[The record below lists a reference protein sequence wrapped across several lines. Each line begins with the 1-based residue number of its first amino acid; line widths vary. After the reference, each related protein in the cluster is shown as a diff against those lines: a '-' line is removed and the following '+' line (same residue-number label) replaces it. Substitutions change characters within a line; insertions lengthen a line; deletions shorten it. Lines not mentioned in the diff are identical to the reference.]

1 VAQTLVYPSFTP
13 STPGPSRP
21 YFLGRKIGDRQM
33 TAFVLA
39 RRAVLGGAAMAL
51 VGGPFRGGQ
60 AANTGPIAPVE
71 QLMGALLT
79 IMKQGKATPFGRR
92 ANELTPAIEG
102 ALDLP
107 TILRLSVGPS
117 WAGLAL
123 AEQNRLLNVFRQ
135 YTVATFVENFDS
147 YDGQTVTVSPNPRPL
162 SDGAQVVRTE
172 IIPRNGTDPH
182 AIDYVMR
189 RTADGAWKASDVL
202 ADGTISRVAVLRS
215 DFAAMLAR
223 GGAAGLEASLQQK
236 TAALASG

>member
-1 VAQTLVYPSFTP
+1 MAV
-13 STPGPSRP
+13 
-21 YFLGRKIGDRQM
+21 I
-33 TAFVLA
+33 AFA
-39 RRAVLGGAAMAL
+39 RRALLGGAAMAL
-51 VGGPFRGGQ
+51 VG
-60 AANTGPIAPVE
+60 AAVGSAHAADATGGPIAPIE
-71 QLMGALLT
+71 QFSQALLT
-79 IMKQGKATPFGRR
+79 VMKQGKATPFAQRV
-92 ANELTPAIEG
+92 NELTPVVDVAF
-102 ALDLP
+102 DLP
-107 TILRLSVGPS
+107 AILRLSVGPS
-117 WAGLAL
+117 WTSMAL
-123 AEQNRLLNVFRQ
+123 AEQQRLLAVFRQ

-223 GGAAGLEASLQQK
+223 GGAAALEATLQQK

>member
-1 VAQTLVYPSFTP
+1 
-13 STPGPSRP
+13 
-21 YFLGRKIGDRQM
+21 M

-39 RRAVLGGAAMAL
+39 RRALLGGTATAL
-51 VGGPFRGGQ
+51 LGGLFGGVQ
-60 AANTGPIAPVE
+60 AASGPTAPVE
-71 QLMGALLT
+71 QLMGALLS
-79 IMKQGKATPFGRR
+79 IMKQGRATPFARR
-92 ANELTPAIEG
+92 ANELTPAIEE

-117 WAGLAL
+117 WAGLTPAD
-123 AEQNRLLNVFRQ
+123 QNRLLNIFRQ
-135 YTVATFVENFDS
+135 YTVATFVENFNS
-147 YDGQTVTVSPNPRPL
+147 YDGQTVTVSPNARPL

-215 DFAAMLAR
+215 DFASMLAR
-223 GGAAGLEASLQQK
+223 GGAPALEASLQQK
-236 TAALASG
+236 TQALESG